1 MRNQLFVQYLPDKTK
16 FEPMRYF
23 FTFCI
28 TFLSSVFFTYSANI
42 SGSVIDADT
51 GKPMQS
57 VSVFIAGT
65 TFGTTSGVDGTFLL
79 DYVANGSSQLVFAHL
94 GYKTEN
100 RNVSEIPLN
109 QPLKV
114 ELQIKSQQIPAV
126 SVFAKD
132 SNRKKNME
140 EFLIGFLGDSEFGKK
155 CTILNPNV
163 IHLVRKPLPGKIG
176 QNQLIA
182 YADSALI
189 IENKLLG
196 YTIRYTLETFS
207 LSKYQISFYG
217 YPLFL
222 DNLDRFRNH
231 EKILENRERA
241 FQGSQMHFFRS
252 LTNKTLQENGFMI
265 FKVGIEG
272 NLGMLSN
279 AYGLMSDSVFV
290 SEPTKH
296 MVQTETPLNLVDETY
311 YLEKSAALQ
320 YYQPFEVRYMLNGED
335 KAYRANWVYHSGMTR
350 SLGQQTTIVKI
361 QGSPLIFYPNG
372 ANNHVGD
379 LVTIGYWSFKKVGE
393 ILPWDYQP
401 PKTAKQ
407 VVTLH

>member
-1 MRNQLFVQYLPDKTK
+1 
-16 FEPMRYF
+16 MRYF
-23 FTFCI
+23 LTFCFS
-28 TFLSSVFFTYSANI
+28 FLSSVYFAYSANI
-42 SGSVIDADT
+42 SGTVTDAAT

-65 TFGTTSGVDGTFLL
+65 TSGTISGVDGAFSLN
-79 DYVANGSSQLVFAHL
+79 YVASGSAQLVFAHL

-109 QPLKV
+109 QPLKM
-114 ELQIKSQQIPAV
+114 EMQLKMQQIPAV
-126 SVFAKD
+126 SIFAKD

-163 IHLVRKPLPGKIG
+163 IHLVRRPIPGKIG
-176 QNQLIA
+176 QNELIA
-182 YADSALI
+182 YADSDLI

-196 YTIRYTLETFS
+196 YTIRYMLESFS
-207 LSKYQISFYG
+207 LSKYHVMFKG

-222 DNLDRFRNH
+222 DNLVSARNQ
-231 EKILENRERA
+231 EKIRENRERA
-241 FQGSQMHFFRS
+241 YQGSQMHFFRS
-252 LTNKTLQENGFMI
+252 LTNKTLQEEGFLI
-265 FKVGIEG
+265 FKVEKEG
-272 NLGMLSN
+272 NWGMSSN
-279 AYGLMSDSVFV
+279 GWGLMSDSVFV
-290 SEPTKH
+290 PEPFMH
-296 MVQTETPLNLVDETY
+296 MIQTQTSLNLMYETY
-311 YLEKSAALQ
+311 YFEKSAALQ
-320 YYQPFEVRYMLNGED
+320 YYQPFEVRFTLNGED
-335 KAYRANWVYHSGMTR
+335 KAYRANWVYYSGMKR

-361 QGSPLIFYPNG
+361 PNFPLIFYPNG
-372 ANNHVGD
+372 SCVHSGN

-393 ILPWDYQP
+393 LLPWDYQP